1 MNDNYL
7 HLHPGKTKHF
17 SIFENNVNL
26 YLDVMP
32 IDNIWSIKD
41 LGVYFSKNL
50 SWSNDINDKLAN
62 WNRSLFFVKRNVRF
76 SAPV

>member
-1 MNDNYL
+1 MIIIYICT
-7 HLHPGKTKHF
+7 PVKQHF
-17 SIFENNVNL
+17 SIFENKVNL